1 MTNST
6 TKSMN
11 PSTQGFA
18 RVERKSSDA
27 APMVINRLSGWIDA
41 GEVKSELQTWIIPT
55 RIHAPV
61 R

>member
-6 TKSMN
+6 TIPMHN
-11 PSTQGFA
+11 STQGFA

-27 APMVINRLSGWIDA
+27 APMVINRLSGWIDV
-41 GEVKSELQTWIIPT
+41 GEFKAESQAWIIPT
-55 RIHAPV
+55 RINAKA